1 MRILKSII
9 SLSLLIAFITSL
21 HGQSIVHQDL
31 LWLRY
36 YNKLNISEHLSLHTE
51 LEERMYINPYR
62 VHQRLLPWTALS
74 YTTKQNVIINM
85 GFTYFQQYL
94 PHDELQSPAL
104 FNEFRP
110 HQSISVSNNP
120 PFFTLKTRLQIEE
133 RIIQENNRAWSYIFR
148 ERVLVQAD
156 IPIVRNESLNRL
168 EAVVFNEIMIQQG
181 DGLRYNFFD
190 QNRMGAGL
198 KGSIN
203 QAFQIEAIFIKWY
216 QQRATL
222 VDYFSRNIIRL
233 SIFHTIEL

>member
-1 MRILKSII
+1 
-9 SLSLLIAFITSL
+9 
-21 HGQSIVHQDL
+21 
-31 LWLRY
+31 
-36 YNKLNISEHLSLHTE
+36 
-51 LEERMYINPYR
+51 
-62 VHQRLLPWTALS
+62 
-74 YTTKQNVIINM
+74 
-85 GFTYFQQYL
+85 
-94 PHDELQSPAL
+94 
-104 FNEFRP
+104 
-110 HQSISVSNNP
+110 
-120 PFFTLKTRLQIEE
+120 
-133 RIIQENNRAWSYIFR
+133 
-148 ERVLVQAD
+148 LVQAD